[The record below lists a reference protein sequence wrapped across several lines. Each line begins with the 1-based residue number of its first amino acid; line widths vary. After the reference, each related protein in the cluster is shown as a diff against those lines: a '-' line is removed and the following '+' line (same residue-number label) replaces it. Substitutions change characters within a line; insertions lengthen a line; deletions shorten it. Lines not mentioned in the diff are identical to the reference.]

1 MSQVLGT
8 ISSALE
14 ARSLATPD
22 AAVRTIPETIRLSL
36 AAVGGDFTSRMP
48 NVAVTSSVGSA
59 ARPSPDTWLAAFTN
73 TASETSSACGE
84 PIATDTSLDDP
95 IRVLVSGT
103 GMCSDGG
110 ENAQQAGSPNLPP
123 SGGPNTTDT
132 NHSSTT
138 VLQYSAGRNPFRPS
152 RDGASTDI
160 LQVEI
165 QGGRRPCQEEQRRQ
179 RRRQLGRYDAAEYD
193 TFNVSFEI
201 RSRLW
206 GNGSRNEVK
215 SENMP
220 IPIPADSSKD
230 TCNASAVQNVSG
242 VRTADDRQMACAWW
256 SNKDGGNGAWRGDG
270 CRLLNVKSST
280 VCTASS
286 PYVVQTAT
294 CNCIFK
300 VKRSDDS
307 EEDLFA
313 TTVAI
318 VEHVFTDI
326 ERGFLKSLLGENFV
340 PDISAILLCAL
351 PLAAYILMV
360 VKQVVCKKRC
370 EHISSTRFCCRRC
383 PRHRDEARAL
393 SRASASTAS
402 SVASVES
409 KASMGTDDGG
419 VVIDVTPV
427 ERSRIAGVPRASS
440 ANVDEADEVEKE
452 EEEEEGETKDRGEQ
466 KNGKGAE
473 LRRTLSGRL
482 PSMYSE
488 DHTDVPAATATTS
501 ATAATAATG
510 ATTGE
515 LTNAGAPAAS
525 GAAVLRTRSSGGRT
539 KLLHRQSKS
548 VNPLL
553 KAVFGFKGVEKGAVS
568 HSFFWWYWMALKRN
582 HDILAPWL
590 APPEPYK
597 TTVHYSTV
605 LFAKFAAIV
614 AATTALFEMHVSFR
628 VPNHPPPTRIPL
640 TDVGASYPVDPAQPL
655 CVFSHFLPQMLSIF
669 AHALLTFAS
678 IRPPPLHVCA
688 CTCSLAQ
695 LCFKWK
701 NLLHEAMNPIL
712 PTFNM
717 GGDIGYSNSNSSNGS
732 NSSAAGGG
740 GSSMST
746 ANYEYGVQLL
756 TWRNDRAFYLGGY
769 MLFCVVCWQ

>member
-1 MSQVLGT
+1 MVLFLVVIVTNTHLCAPMSQVLGT

-14 ARSLATPD
+14 ARGLATPD

-36 AAVGGDFTSRMP
+36 AAVGEDFTSRMP
-48 NVAVTSSVGSA
+48 NIAVTSSVGSA
-59 ARPSPDTWLAAFTN
+59 TRPLPDTWLAAFTN
-73 TASETSSACGE
+73 TASESSSACGE
-84 PIATDTSLDDP
+84 PIATDTSVGVGLDDP

-103 GMCSDGG
+103 GMCSDGD
-110 ENAQQAGSPNLPP
+110 ENAQQAGSPNLP
-123 SGGPNTTDT
+123 SGGGSNTTDT

-160 LQVEI
+160 LQVEV
-165 QGGRRPCQEEQRRQ
+165 QGGRRPCQERRRQ

-193 TFNVSFEI
+193 TFNISFEI

-215 SENMP
+215 SEYMP
-220 IPIPADSSKD
+220 IPMNDDGSKD

-256 SNKDGGNGAWRGDG
+256 SKKDGGNGAWRGDG

-300 VKRSDDS
+300 VKRSDDF

-318 VEHVFTDI
+318 VEHIFSDI

-370 EHISSTRFCCRRC
+370 EHVSSTRFCCRRC
-383 PRHRDEARAL
+383 RRHRDEARAL
-393 SRASASTAS
+393 SRASTTPAASTAPAAPA
-402 SVASVES
+402 ASVES
-409 KASMGTDDGG
+409 KAPTVTDDGG
-419 VVIDVTPV
+419 VVVDVAPV
-427 ERSRIAGVPRASS
+427 KHGRIAMVPRASS
-440 ANVDEADEVEKE
+440 ACVDEADDVEKE
-452 EEEEEGETKDRGEQ
+452 EEEEEGETKDRGKQ
-466 KNGKGAE
+466 KNGKGAG
-473 LRRTLSGRL
+473 LRRTLSGRI

-488 DHTDVPAATATTS
+488 DHTDVPAV
-501 ATAATAATG
+501 TAATSAIAATG
-510 ATTGE
+510 ATPATTGE
-515 LTNAGAPAAS
+515 LTNSGAPAAS
-525 GAAVLRTRSSGGRT
+525 GAVVLRTRSSGGRT
-539 KLLHRQSKS
+539 KMLHRQSKS

-553 KAVFGFKGVEKGAVS
+553 KAVFGFKGVEEGAMS

-590 APPEPYK
+590 APREPYK

-628 VPNHPPPTRIPL
+628 VPNHP
-640 TDVGASYPVDPAQPL
+640 
-655 CVFSHFLPQMLSIF
+655 
-669 AHALLTFAS
+669 
-678 IRPPPLHVCA
+678 RPPG
-688 CTCSLAQ
+688 SL
-695 LCFKWK
+695 
-701 NLLHEAMNPIL
+701 
-712 PTFNM
+712 
-717 GGDIGYSNSNSSNGS
+717 
-732 NSSAAGGG
+732 
-740 GSSMST
+740 
-746 ANYEYGVQLL
+746 
-756 TWRNDRAFYLGGY
+756 
-769 MLFCVVCWQ
+769 